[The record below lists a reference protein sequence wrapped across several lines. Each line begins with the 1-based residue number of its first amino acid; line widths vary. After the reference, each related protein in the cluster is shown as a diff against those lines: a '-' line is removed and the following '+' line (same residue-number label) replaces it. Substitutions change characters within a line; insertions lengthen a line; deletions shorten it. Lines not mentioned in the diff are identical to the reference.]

1 MDKLIREL
9 VKGLL
14 PEGSNKIKK
23 VVGIYGGRFQPF
35 GPHHLKTYKWLKS
48 KVDDAYITTSD
59 IKRPPKHPMN
69 YKEKLRHITKM
80 GVSKNSV
87 IKERVPLVANK
98 VLKKYDPETTAV
110 IYIFGKKDAGRL
122 KGGKKKS
129 GGLSYFQDYKKN
141 KNNLKGY
148 EEHGYFMV
156 APHQSVK
163 VGGKEVSGTAMRELL
178 GSPKIDDKD
187 RPKLFKQAFGY
198 FDKGIYQMMTNKF
211 RKLFEIKES
220 LITEKLIAARNKG
233 HLKNGGKTALTTS
246 GIISKFKGRGDI
258 SDAFSFAMKDLE
270 KAIGSLSE
278 KQRQKIFKDGKA
290 WMNLE
295 VMWPKSANVINYDK
309 AEIVFHGAL
318 EYDDNG
324 NAIGEVKGSA
334 RMLAGMIKQVN
345 QNIQKRYKIGKPNF
359 LKVPKH
365 QNFDKKKKYFVG
377 KLNKLQKTYGLKDND
392 TLALYHQ
399 RFWEEFIHNAE
410 KQFGVKISN
419 KSFKLLVQRWAFFDK
434 SYKIPQIRK
443 DLDKFPKFLEW
454 VLSTDKMDQTKMVKA
469 NMKPFEELF
478 FELGAEIMK
487 NVSGWLAASPDS
499 TVQRVKKQLDGAIK
513 NVRSGGDLK
522 KLNTLKLQLD
532 KLNKIGGVDSVVPSE
547 GIVFKYNGK
556 TYKFTGAFAPINQ
569 ITGLMTF

>member
-1 MDKLIREL
+1 MDKLTREL

-69 YKEKLRHITKM
+69 FKEKLRHITKM

-499 TVQRVKKQLDGAIK
+499 TVQRVKKQLDNAIS

-532 KLNKIGGVDSVVPSE
+532 KLKSIGGLDSIVPSE

>member
-1 MDKLIREL
+1 MDKLTREL

-23 VVGIYGGRFQPF
+23 VVGIYGGRYQPF

-69 YKEKLRHITKM
+69 FKEKLRHITKM